1 MSTQACKIR
10 GYGYKFNYK
19 DNIFS
24 FIKDADIEYDYLN
37 IIGKNFSYYDF
48 RDWQSQDKKNIEPL
62 LVVIIDGMN
71 GEYKYV
77 VYVENAHYIENTLG
91 DAYWDIN
98 PRFDDWVK
106 DRAQEKIEIFLQK
119 KLDRKPQMFDFEHWC

>member
-1 MSTQACKIR
+1 MPDTSLLHQQCQSRHPCHT
-10 GYGYKFNYK
+10 
-19 DNIFS
+19 
-24 FIKDADIEYDYLN
+24 L
-37 IIGKNFSYYDF
+37 
-48 RDWQSQDKKNIEPL
+48 WQSQDKKNIEPL
-62 LVVIIDGMN
+62 LAVVIDGMD

-77 VYVENAHYIENTLG
+77 VYIENAHYIENTLG

-106 DRAQEKIEIFLQK
+106 DNAQEKIEIFLQR

>member
-1 MSTQACKIR
+1 MSIQACKIR

-62 LVVIIDGMN
+62 LAVVIDGMN

-91 DAYWDIN
+91 DAYWDIY

-106 DRAQEKIEIFLQK
+106 DHAQEKIEIFLQR
-119 KLDRKPQMFDFEHWC
+119 KLDRKPQMFDFENWS

>member
-1 MSTQACKIR
+1 MSTQVCKIR

-62 LVVIIDGMN
+62 LAVVIDGMN

-77 VYVENAHYIENTLG
+77 IYVENAHYIENTLG

-98 PRFDDWVK
+98 PRFDDWVE
-106 DRAQEKIEIFLQK
+106 DNAQEKIEIFLQR

>member
-62 LVVIIDGMN
+62 LAVVIDGMD

-77 VYVENAHYIENTLG
+77 IYIENAHYIENTLG

-98 PRFDDWVK
+98 PRFDNWVK
-106 DRAQEKIEIFLQK
+106 DRAQKKIEIFLQR